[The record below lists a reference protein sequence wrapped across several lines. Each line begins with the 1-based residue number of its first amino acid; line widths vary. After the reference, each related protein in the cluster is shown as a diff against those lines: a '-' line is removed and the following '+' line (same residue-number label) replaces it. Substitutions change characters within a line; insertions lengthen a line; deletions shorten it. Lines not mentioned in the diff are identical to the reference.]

1 LSPAEID
8 FKNLS
13 ALVVDDYEAIRSKL
27 TSALNALGI
36 KTTEAVNGVNALEVL
51 GKESFD
57 MMFTDIVMPEMDGF
71 ELCEEVRRK
80 PELRKM
86 PVVVTS
92 THADTNYIIKAL
104 RLGADDY
111 LAKPID
117 KELLQKVVQRI
128 MLPSMDEEE
137 NG

>member
-51 GKESFD
+51 AKESFD

>member
-1 LSPAEID
+1 MEID

-13 ALVVDDYEAIRSKL
+13 ALVVDDYEAIRNKL
-27 TSALNALGI
+27 TSALKELGI
-36 KTTEAVNGVNALEVL
+36 KTTEAVNGVNALEIL

-57 MMFTDIVMPEMDGF
+57 IMFTDIVMPEMDGF

-92 THADTNYIIKAL
+92 THADTNYIIRAL

-111 LAKPID
+111 LAKPVE
-117 KELLQKVVQRI
+117 KELLERVVHRI
-128 MLPSMDEEE
+128 MQPPFEEAD

>member
-1 LSPAEID
+1 MSPAEID

-51 GKESFD
+51 AKESFD

>member
-1 LSPAEID
+1 MEID

-13 ALVVDDYEAIRSKL
+13 ALVVDDYEAIRNKL
-27 TSALNALGI
+27 TSALKELGI
-36 KTTEAVNGVNALEVL
+36 KTTEAVNGVNALEIL

-57 MMFTDIVMPEMDGF
+57 IMFTDIVMPEMDGF

-92 THADTNYIIKAL
+92 THADTNYIIRAL

-111 LAKPID
+111 LAKPVE
-117 KELLQKVVQRI
+117 KELLERVVHRI
-128 MLPSMDEEE
+128 MQPPFEEE
-137 NG
+137 DNG